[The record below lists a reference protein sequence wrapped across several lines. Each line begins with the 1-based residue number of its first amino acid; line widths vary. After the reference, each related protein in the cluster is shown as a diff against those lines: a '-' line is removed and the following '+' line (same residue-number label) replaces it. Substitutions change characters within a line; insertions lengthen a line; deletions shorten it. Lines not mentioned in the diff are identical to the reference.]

1 MISRFLLGIAAA
13 AIVCGSALPAGAEDA
28 GIRVGPVGVKVGSD
42 HDRDRH
48 KTVIIKH
55 HPDRGDHDITVI
67 KKDRDRD

>member
-13 AIVCGSALPAGAEDA
+13 AIVCGSVLPAGAEDA
-28 GIRVGPVGVKVGSD
+28 RVGVGPVGVTVGSD

-55 HPDRGDHDITVI
+55 HRDRGDHDTTVI
-67 KKDRDRD
+67 KKDGDRD

>member
-1 MISRFLLGIAAA
+1 MISRLLLGIAAVT
-13 AIVCGSALPAGAEDA
+13 IVCGSTLPAGAEDA
-28 GIRVGPVGVKVGSD
+28 GIGVGPVGVTVGSD

-55 HPDRGDHDITVI
+55 HRDRGDHDTVVI